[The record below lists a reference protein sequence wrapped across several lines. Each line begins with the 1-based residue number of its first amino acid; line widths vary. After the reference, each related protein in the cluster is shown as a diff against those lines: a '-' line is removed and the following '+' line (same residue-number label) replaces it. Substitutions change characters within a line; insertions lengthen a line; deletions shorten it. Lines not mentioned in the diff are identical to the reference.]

1 MEVERSRWIV
11 HVLRRRIK
19 KTANGLD
26 VGERVLKKGEIKAN
40 YESLALSNLVMPFA
54 EIGEDWGEQ
63 TGLGSE
69 NKCSVLNTL
78 SGRCLLDIQVR
89 YQVSHRHTYAHAHTH
104 FLKLSFGSHQNTDN
118 I

>member
-1 MEVERSRWIV
+1 
-11 HVLRRRIK
+11 
-19 KTANGLD
+19 
-26 VGERVLKKGEIKAN
+26 
-40 YESLALSNLVMPFA
+40 MPFT

-78 SGRCLLDIQVR
+78 SRRCLLDIQIR
-89 YQVSHRHTYAHAHTH
+89 YQVPCRHTYARAHTH
-104 FLKLSFGSHQNTDN
+104 FLKLCFESHKNMDN